1 MADLSTEIAEYV
13 RGERQAIEQGRLVA
27 YIVADAAAN
36 PAWTKATY
44 AEWDAAIDEAIKR
57 GLLMRDGRMIRP
69 AVKQVEPKAEQL
81 ELF

>member
-1 MADLSTEIAEYV
+1 MTDLAAEITAYV
-13 RGERQAIEQGRLVA
+13 RGERAAMERGRLVA

-44 AEWDAAIDEAIKR
+44 QQWESAIDEAVGR
-57 GLLMRDGRMIRP
+57 GLLLVEGKIVRMAP
-69 AVKQVEPKAEQL
+69 QVAVTKTEQL